1 MAGTTTSK
9 SAGGRRKKSDEPR
22 ELAQRVSGDGEVSLL
37 WRKSDNA
44 LTVRVVDTCTGIAFR
59 IRVHPEEALDA
70 YNHPYIYAGLRGID
84 SWEDAPLAANAVS

>member
-1 MAGTTTSK
+1 MVGSAISASANSK
-9 SAGGRRKKSDEPR
+9 RRKTDEPR

-44 LTVRVVDTCTGIAFR
+44 LMVRVVDACAGAAFR
-59 IRVHPEEALDA
+59 IRVRPEEALDA

-84 SWEDAPLAANAVS
+84 SWEDAPIAAARAF